1 MHDLN
6 IKNVYIDKLDNIVNK
21 YDNMYQRTIKMKL
34 VDVKSSTYINTSKEI
49 KKKQVNLKLV
59 ILLEIKI

>member
-6 IKNVYIDKLDNIVNK
+6 IKNDKLDNIVNK

>member
-6 IKNVYIDKLDNIVNK
+6 IKNDKLDNIVNK

-34 VDVKSSTYINTSKEI
+34 ADVKSSTYINTSKEI